1 MVGSEVKMLMNTLL
15 LAMSM
20 LGASQVVTTE
30 DGTRVVLR
38 DVGAVVAPGNITM
51 QLLP

>member
-1 MVGSEVKMLMNTLL
+1 MLMNTLL

-20 LGASQVVTTE
+20 LGASQVVTIE

-38 DVGAVVAPGNITM
+38 DVGAVVARGNITM